1 MAGLGV
7 SQSIP
12 IFGGENYD
20 YWSIKMKTFFLSQ
33 DLWVV
38 VERGVT
44 TPAEG
49 SSVAVVDK
57 NEKQKDAKA
66 LFVLQQAVS
75 DSIFPRLMR
84 ATTSK
89 EAWDILQLEFQGNA
103 KVKSIKLQGLRRE
116 LENFKMKESESAKE
130 YCSRLIELVNQM
142 RAYGEEVTD
151 QRIVQKI
158 LISLTDKYD
167 HVVAAVEE
175 SKDLTTLTITEL
187 MGSLQAHEQRV
198 ERRSEGSLENAFQSK
213 VNVRSQKPKDSKK
226 KGKQGEFPPCGTCR
240 RTNHA
245 EKDCFHK
252 GKPQC
257 TNCKRFGHV
266 EKDCR
271 VKTNQQANY
280 TEEENEEHLFFA
292 CQATTNNAGN
302 TWFIDSGCS
311 NHMTADEDIFSE
323 LDKSVKTKV
332 KMGNGELVES
342 KGKGTVAIQTRK
354 GTRYIKDVLLVP
366 SLDQHLLSVGQ
377 MIQNGYS
384 LHFEESKCRILDDK
398 NNLEVAK
405 IKMGCN
411 RIFPIHWQHPRAM
424 SAEVNH
430 SIIWHQ
436 RFGHYN
442 YDALRQLHQKE
453 MINDLPLV
461 QDQMAVCEGCMLGK
475 HHRKSFPSETPKRHK
490 LEEKS
495 QKGVFL
501 GYSTQSK
508 GYRVYILETEK
519 LIISRDVQFD
529 EGAFW
534 DWKESKIS
542 KKSVLVPITNSEP
555 AADHGIQIEE
565 PETPVSTPISA
576 SSEIAVAVDSS
587 LTANKKPAN
596 WLCRRA
602 AAVYTRN
609 SQTFSLTWS
618 RKENRVEHEHP
629 SASLMALHNSSSRF
643 ELSNEYGANETALL
657 LLYSAVTYNSSL
669 AVDTKPERQQCS
681 VSQNPKDIN
690 F

>member
-1 MAGLGV
+1 
-7 SQSIP
+7 
-12 IFGGENYD
+12 
-20 YWSIKMKTFFLSQ
+20 
-33 DLWVV
+33 
-38 VERGVT
+38 
-44 TPAEG
+44 
-49 SSVAVVDK
+49 
-57 NEKQKDAKA
+57 
-66 LFVLQQAVS
+66 
-75 DSIFPRLMR
+75 MR

-89 EAWDILQLEFQGNA
+89 QAWDILQLEFQGNA

-116 LENFKMKESESAKE
+116 LENFKMKESESVKE

-142 RAYGEEVTD
+142 RTYGEEVTD

-187 MGSLQAHEQRV
+187 MGSLQAHERRV

-311 NHMTADEDIFSE
+311 NHMTADENIFSE

-354 GTRYIKDVLLVP
+354 GIRYIKDVLLVP
-366 SLDQHLLSVGQ
+366 SLDQNLLSVGQ

-398 NNLEVAK
+398 NNLEVAE

-424 SAEVNH
+424 
-430 SIIWHQ
+430 
-436 RFGHYN
+436 
-442 YDALRQLHQKE
+442 
-453 MINDLPLV
+453 
-461 QDQMAVCEGCMLGK
+461 
-475 HHRKSFPSETPKRHK
+475 TPKRHK

-508 GYRVYILETEK
+508 GYRVYIMETEK

-529 EGAFW
+529 EEAFW

-542 KKSVLVPITNSEP
+542 RKSVLVPITNSEP
-555 AADHGIQIEE
+555 ATDHGIQIEE

-576 SSEIAVAVDSS
+576 LSESSADSPPRRLRS
-587 LTANKKPAN
+587 LNDIYENCNFLSLEPKN
-596 WLCRRA
+596 YA
-602 AAVYTRN
+602 AA
-609 SQTFSLTWS
+609 S
-618 RKENRVEHEHP
+618 KEEVRSMLGISVKHIKE
-629 SASLMALHNSSSRF
+629 
-643 ELSNEYGANETALL
+643 EY
-657 LLYSAVTYNSSL
+657 
-669 AVDTKPERQQCS
+669 
-681 VSQNPKDIN
+681 
-690 F
+690 